1 VRGFGRRRGAL
12 ALGLEVGGDAIAGD
26 LRHHVVVLVLV
37 HERFLAG
44 REAHFP
50 DHDSIVLEEL
60 LRPDL
65 ADNLIHRILPFVSVI
80 GFRSYRSTQ
89 QGRP

>member
-60 LRPDL
+60 LRPDF
-65 ADNLIHRILPFVSVI
+65 ADALTHPEPPRSAPLIPIVLVPWAMR
-80 GFRSYRSTQ
+80 
-89 QGRP
+89 